1 MYKTTS
7 QSKDRRNFES
17 LHVLFVICA
26 RVTTLQLCY
35 MRMHSFSAN
44 QKRVIS
50 SGTLLISKNVDEV
63 FLIFCVL
70 PDEHRNATLL
80 GLYVVSFL
88 SPRDRK
94 LFLLIQIILQTRT
107 QTIIPTTLFAP
118 EEICLFHQ
126 TEAQMVAMIPR

>member
-1 MYKTTS
+1 
-7 QSKDRRNFES
+7 
-17 LHVLFVICA
+17 
-26 RVTTLQLCY
+26 

-50 SGTLLISKNVDEV
+50 SGTLLLSKKVDEV

-80 GLYVVSFL
+80 GLYYVVSFL

>member
-1 MYKTTS
+1 
-7 QSKDRRNFES
+7 
-17 LHVLFVICA
+17 
-26 RVTTLQLCY
+26 

-50 SGTLLISKNVDEV
+50 SGTLLLSKRVDEV

-107 QTIIPTTLFAP
+107 QTIIPTTPFAP
-118 EEICLFHQ
+118 EGICLFHQ